1 MLAAK
6 LIPGVEITVGQ
17 DKDDG
22 GRWPYAGTAD
32 AVQQMGAKHINK
44 NVDEIH
50 VDQQNKVV
58 TTPAFMCE
66 TKVHEIH
73 DGIGKMIEAIVKMF

>member
-1 MLAAK
+1 MKVIFSLNFSK
-6 LIPGVEITVGQ
+6 
-17 DKDDG
+17 
-22 GRWPYAGTAD
+22 
-32 AVQQMGAKHINK
+32 
-44 NVDEIH
+44 EIH

-73 DGIGKMIEAIVKMF
+73 DGIGKMVEAIVKMV